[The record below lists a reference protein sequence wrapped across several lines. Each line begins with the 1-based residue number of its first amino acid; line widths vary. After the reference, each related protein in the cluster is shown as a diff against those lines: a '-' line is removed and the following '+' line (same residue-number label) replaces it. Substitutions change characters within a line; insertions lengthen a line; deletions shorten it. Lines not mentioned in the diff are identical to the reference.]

1 VAAGTGTLFV
11 VATPLTPE
19 TERLIGDRVFGAMR
33 PGAVFV
39 NVGRGRV
46 VDETSLLAALDQ
58 RRLRGAALDLARK
71 EGATRLVDA
80 ATLTGS
86 VKLDGAAPKAPNIQ
100 MSADPYCQSQHPA
113 PVPDEDVVVSP
124 TGQLANVFVYVKD
137 ISGTFPTPATDALID
152 QKGCQYHP
160 HVQGIQV
167 GQTLDIRNSDATLH
181 NIHALPVVNN
191 QFNEGQPVQGM
202 VSKKK
207 FDKVE
212 MTPFRM
218 KCDVHGWMHSYM
230 AVMPHPFYAVSAADG
245 SFTIPNLPPGQYTL
259 VAWHEKYGAQ
269 EQKITVGAKEAKTVA
284 FTFKG

>member
-1 VAAGTGTLFV
+1 MSMKRFLAVLF
-11 VATPLTPE
+11 ALT
-19 TERLIGDRVFGAMR
+19 
-33 PGAVFV
+33 
-39 NVGRGRV
+39 
-46 VDETSLLAALDQ
+46 LLAAVACGGGEKTSAKDDGEDD
-58 RRLRGAALDLARK
+58 GA
-71 EGATRLVDA
+71 EPTATAASTAGTPAAAPAAAAVAADA
-80 ATLTGS
+80 ATITGS
-86 VKLDGAAPKAPNIQ
+86 VKFEGAAAKPAIIQ

-113 PVPDEDVVVSP
+113 PVPDEDVVLSP

-137 ISGTFPTPATDALID
+137 VKGTFPTPASDALID

-160 HVQGIQV
+160 HVQGVQV

-212 MTPFRM
+212 ETPFKM

-230 AVMPHPFYAVSAADG
+230 AVMPHPFFAVSAADG

-259 VAWHEKYGAQ
+259 VAWHEKYGTQ
-269 EQKITVGAKEAKTVA
+269 QQQITVAPKEAKSVA

>member
-1 VAAGTGTLFV
+1 MSMKRFLAVLFALIVVSAMACGGGEKSSAKDDGVDDGAEPATTAATTAGTAPAPAAAAVAA
-11 VATPLTPE
+11 
-19 TERLIGDRVFGAMR
+19 
-33 PGAVFV
+33 
-39 NVGRGRV
+39 
-46 VDETSLLAALDQ
+46 
-58 RRLRGAALDLARK
+58 
-71 EGATRLVDA
+71 DA
-80 ATLTGS
+80 GNITGS
-86 VKLDGAAPKAPNIQ
+86 VKLDGAAPKAASIQ
-100 MSADPYCQSQHPA
+100 MSADPYCQSQHSA
-113 PVPDEDVVVSP
+113 PVADEDVVVSP
-124 TGQLANVFVYVKD
+124 TGQLANVFVYIKD
-137 ISGTFPTPATDALID
+137 IKGTFPAPATDALID

-181 NIHALPVVNN
+181 NIHAMPTVNN

-202 VSKKK
+202 VSKKH

-212 MTPFRM
+212 MTPFKM

-259 VAWHEKYGAQ
+259 VAWHEKYGTQ
-269 EQKITVGAKEAKTVA
+269 EQPITVGAKESKTVA

>member
-1 VAAGTGTLFV
+1 MSMKRF
-11 VATPLTPE
+11 
-19 TERLIGDRVFGAMR
+19 
-33 PGAVFV
+33 
-39 NVGRGRV
+39 
-46 VDETSLLAALDQ
+46 LAALFCSILVFSMACGGGEKSSKKDDGEDDGEEQ
-58 RRLRGAALDLARK
+58 TATVASTAGTAAA
-71 EGATRLVDA
+71 AAAPAAVAADA
-80 ATLTGS
+80 ANIAGS
-86 VKLDGAAPKAPNIQ
+86 VKLDGAAPKMPSIQ
-100 MSADPYCQSQHPA
+100 MSADPYCQAQHPA
-113 PVPDEDVVVSP
+113 PVADEDVVVSP

-137 ISGTFPTPATDALID
+137 ISGTFPVPTTDALID

-181 NIHALPVVNN
+181 NIHAMPTVNS

-202 VSKKK
+202 ISKKK
-207 FDKVE
+207 FEKVE
-212 MTPFRM
+212 MTPFKM

-245 SFTIPNLPPGQYTL
+245 TFSIPNLPPGQYTL
-259 VAWHEKYGAQ
+259 VAWHEKYGSQ